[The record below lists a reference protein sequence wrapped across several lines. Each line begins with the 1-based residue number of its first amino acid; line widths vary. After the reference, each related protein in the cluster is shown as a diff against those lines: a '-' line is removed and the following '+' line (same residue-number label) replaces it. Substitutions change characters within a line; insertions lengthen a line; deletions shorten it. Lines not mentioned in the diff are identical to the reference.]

1 MAINRGYV
9 PNHKFYDEMGRI
21 TPNVD
26 WSESHRPHFEAQ
38 VAGWLPVVR
47 YETELNAWFVASS
60 GKVVS
65 VDRAGDLCLAGF
77 RKLWANYAGDN
88 ATTVLQYTADDVAA
102 GVIDLTTGVAVT
114 GATTY
119 AETVITT
126 ALRERGLIESDER
139 AMDFISNPI
148 GYASYNYYQVAGTD
162 ARNPSTYTYHNF
174 KPQELAAITCDYAIV
189 VPQTPAVATAETMS
203 TDNTGGA
210 DNKLELMLVGTDARA
225 TGWFNATQI
234 GECTR
239 YANETLT
246 NVVCYSFANTP
257 VAGNTAST
265 PITSDA
271 TSGLV
276 NEKTS
281 ISGLGAAGDWF
292 LDKATGLL
300 FLFET
305 GGDALPSPFTAGVS
319 TITYYH
325 YASIP
330 TSVSTYFCAVGDIKE
345 GDMLTYDTNSNLVKA
360 DLDFSNAM
368 GYDAS
373 GNTYFGGS
381 DPEYDSETTN
391 SVVSRQLEQGIMN
404 WNDGVIG
411 QVLNTIEYPR
421 DYLDRVRT
429 AFEGG
434 VSSPNA
440 QTGMSAT
447 AVMQSPGSATGGRSD
462 QLTYTDAATTVL
474 IVNWINR

>member
-1 MAINRGYV
+1 MTINRGYV

-47 YETELNAWFVASS
+47 YETELKAWFVASA

-65 VDRAGDLCLAGF
+65 VDRAGDLCLAGY
-77 RKLWANYAGDN
+77 RKKWADYASDAG
-88 ATTVLQYTADDVAA
+88 TVVLTYTADDVAA
-102 GVIDLTTGVAVT
+102 GTIDLATGVAVT
-114 GATTY
+114 AAGTRTEVVLTA
-119 AETVITT
+119 

-174 KPQELAAITCDYAIV
+174 KPQELVAITCDYAIV
-189 VPQTPAVATAETMS
+189 APLTPAVATAEVML

-210 DNKLELMLVGTDARA
+210 ANLLELMLIGTNPRA
-225 TGWFNATQI
+225 GEFFNATQI
-234 GECTR
+234 AAVIR
-239 YANETLT
+239 YTGETLT
-246 NVVCYSFANTP
+246 NVVCYSFGNTP
-257 VAGNTAST
+257 VAGNTGST

-271 TSGLV
+271 TNGLV

-281 ISGLGAAGDWF
+281 ISGLGADGDWF
-292 LDKATGLL
+292 LDKEVGLL
-300 FLFET
+300 FLYEA
-305 GGDALPSPFTAGVS
+305 GGNAIPSPFTAGVS

-330 TSVSTYFCAVGDIKE
+330 SSVSTYFCAVGDIKK
-345 GDMLTYDTNSNLVKA
+345 GDMLTYDANSNLVKA

-373 GNTYFGGS
+373 GGTYYGGA
-381 DPEYDSETTN
+381 DPEYDTEAN
-391 SVVSRQLEQGIMN
+391 NAIISRQLEQGIMN
-404 WNDGVIG
+404 YQNGIIG
-411 QVLNTIEYPR
+411 QVLNEIEYPR

-462 QLTYTDAATTVL
+462 QLTYTNSANKVL
-474 IVNWINR
+474 IVNWIHR